1 MGLLKK
7 KATCSICG
15 DKISTFGGGHQ
26 ISDGMICPLCQRI
39 ASKSVLA
46 SASEIRAAW
55 NENSHRLDMFTQT
68 MTFPAASSH
77 SVFIDATHQYF
88 YISSAKIKNTLSETR
103 QPVVVRF
110 DEVMAYS
117 SQIVGQKTVTKKK
130 GSLGRAV
137 VGGALFG
144 VAGAVI
150 GAGTA
155 KQETKSTGGIST
167 IRIDACVNGLN
178 TEFLLANPTMQFCRF
193 LDEITD

>member
-7 KATCSICG
+7 KSVCSICG
-15 DKISTFGGGHQ
+15 DKISAFGGGHQ
-26 ISDGMICPLCQRI
+26 ISDGMICPTCQRI

-55 NENSHRLDMFTQT
+55 NENSQRLDMFTQT
-68 MTFPAASSH
+68 MTFPAGASR

-88 YISSAKIKNTLSETR
+88 YISSAKIKNTLSKTQ

-110 DEVMAYS
+110 DEVIAYS
-117 SQIVGQKTVTKKK
+117 SQIVGQKTVTKRK
-130 GSLGRAV
+130 GGLGRAV
-137 VGGALFG
+137 AGGALFG

-155 KQETKSTGGIST
+155 KQETKNTGGTNI

-178 TEFLLANPTMQFCRF
+178 TEFLLANPTIQLCRF
-193 LDEITD
+193 LDEIMN

>member
-1 MGLLKK
+1 MRLLKK

>member
-150 GAGTA
+150 GAGPA

>member
-1 MGLLKK
+1 
-7 KATCSICG
+7 
-15 DKISTFGGGHQ
+15 
-26 ISDGMICPLCQRI
+26 
-39 ASKSVLA
+39 
-46 SASEIRAAW
+46 
-55 NENSHRLDMFTQT
+55 MFTQT
-68 MTFPAASSH
+68 MTFPATSSH

-178 TEFLLANPTMQFCRF
+178 TEFLLARSYNAILKIFGRNHRLTTSPICCANRISSQYLGQDYNQDTGTCPPDK
-193 LDEITD
+193 L

>member
-1 MGLLKK
+1 MGLFKK
-7 KATCSICG
+7 KAVCSICG
-15 DKISTFGGGHQ
+15 DKISAFGGGHQ
-26 ISDGMICPLCQRI
+26 ISDGMICPICQRI

-55 NENSHRLDMFTQT
+55 NENSKRLDMFTQT
-68 MTFPAASSH
+68 MAFPAATSDTA
-77 SVFIDATHQYF
+77 FIDATHQYF
-88 YISSAKIKNTLSETR
+88 YISSAKIKNTLSQTR

-110 DEVMAYS
+110 DEVTAYS

-155 KQETKSTGGIST
+155 KQETKNIGGINT
-167 IRIDACVNGLN
+167 MRIDACVNGLN
-178 TEFLLANPTMQFCRF
+178 TEFILVTPTIQFCNF
-193 LDEITD
+193 LDEIMN